1 MSDEIKLRYHDRNA
15 RIRAQAE
22 AEFAFA
28 AVLERQGIDCEK
40 LMDDLHLSVHQLN
53 VMAHYVYGVNDED
66 PPAIL
71 VGLWNAANDAS
82 LRKRELAVA

>member
-1 MSDEIKLRYHDRNA
+1 MSDEVKLRYHDRNA
-15 RIRAQAE
+15 HIRAQAE

-40 LMDDLHLSVHQLN
+40 FMDAMHLSVHELN

-71 VGLWNAANDAS
+71 AGLWNAANDAPS
-82 LRKRELAVA
+82 RKPELVVA